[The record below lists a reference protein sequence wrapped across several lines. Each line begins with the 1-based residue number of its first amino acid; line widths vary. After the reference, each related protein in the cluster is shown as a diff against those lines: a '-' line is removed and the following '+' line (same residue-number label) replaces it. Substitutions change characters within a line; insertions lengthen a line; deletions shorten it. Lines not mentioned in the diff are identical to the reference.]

1 MRTILGLFESGFV
14 ILSLLLYSGG
24 VLAVVLSGGIS
35 QGDIQQ
41 DFDTGLIRLIFSL
54 NYVITFFL
62 LTLRW
67 KKVVY
72 FASRNVLFWAL
83 IGFAFASIFWSY
95 VPDVTL
101 RRLVAF
107 SGTTMFGIYLSSKY
121 TIEEQLKL
129 LVWTFGIAVLLSFVF
144 AIALP
149 QYGLESGVHAGLWR
163 GIYSHKNT
171 LGVNMAT
178 SSIIFLIMAINSK
191 VKRAL
196 LWIGFCSS
204 VILVILSGASSSLA
218 NVLIIVLIYF
228 FCQLFR
234 LRLTIQIPLLI
245 CLIIIGVWTNILV
258 TNNLDFLL
266 GLLGKDS
273 TLTGRT
279 ELWQLTWASIQ
290 KEYWL
295 GYGYRAFWTEGNSE
309 ASIINTTLSWIVPH
323 AHNGLLQ
330 LWTNLGLLGVI
341 IYLVGFLNIFIRA
354 FVQFQQNKQWEF
366 CWIILLLSF
375 IVLTNTTEQNLLREN
390 SIIWVLYVA
399 TFFSME
405 LLQKKSKLPRMS
417 NDI

>member
-1 MRTILGLFESGFV
+1 MKTILGLFESGFV

-35 QGDIQQ
+35 QGDLQQ

-54 NYVITFFL
+54 NYVVTFFL

-67 KKVVY
+67 KKIVY
-72 FASRNVLFWAL
+72 
-83 IGFAFASIFWSY
+83 FASIFWS
-95 VPDVTL
+95 VAPEVTV

-107 SGTTMFGIYLSSKY
+107 TGTTMFGVYLSSKY
-121 TIEEQLKL
+121 SIEKQLKM
-129 LVWTFGIAVLLSFVF
+129 LVCTYGVAIFLSFLF

-178 SSIIFLIMAINSK
+178 SSIIFLIMAINSQK
-191 VKRAL
+191 NRTL
-196 LWIGFCSS
+196 LWIGFYSS

-218 NVLIIVLIYF
+218 NVFIVILVYY
-228 FCQLFR
+228 FCQVFR

-245 CLIIIGVWTNILV
+245 CLIIIGVWINILV

-266 GLLGKDS
+266 GLLGKDT

-295 GYGYRAFWTEGNSE
+295 GYGYRSFWIEGNSE

-330 LWTNLGLLGVI
+330 LWTNLGLIGVI
-341 IYLVGFLNIFIRA
+341 IYLLGFLTIFIRA
-354 FVQFQQNKQWEF
+354 FVQFQQNKKWEF

-399 TFFSME
+399 TFFSMG
-405 LLQKKSKLPRMS
+405 LLQKKSKLPKIS